1 MMKILR
7 QYRTILMVKLHRQ
20 KFRQTNQICE
30 GNSRSIGKEICAV
43 WRNLCMQVCRHG
55 FCGVALKIVTC
66 VVMAVAVLALSSC
79 GIINKVDNAVVYPE
93 TYSIT
98 YEITTP
104 EGLIHTMTKTVDE
117 SGNVYFKT
125 TGEEQLFLNDNGS
138 YTLYEKNA
146 DGVFSAVEGA
156 KYTREAVENQ
166 VALFDQYAKQTTNKF
181 IPTAR
186 RTGETTVAGRTADTY
201 RLGVNLLAASF
212 FHLYTVDQETGVC
225 LEVSVQNK
233 ALGKER
239 EANEETFVCIEFV
252 TENVEDLASKISK

>member
-1 MMKILR
+1 MKI
-7 QYRTILMVKLHRQ
+7 
-20 KFRQTNQICE
+20 
-30 GNSRSIGKEICAV
+30 
-43 WRNLCMQVCRHG
+43 
-55 FCGVALKIVTC
+55 LKIVTC
-66 VVMAVAVLALSSC
+66 VIIAVIVSVLSSC
-79 GIINKVDNAVVYPE
+79 GIINKVNNAVVYPE

-125 TGEEQLFLNDNGS
+125 TGEEQLFLNNEGT
-138 YTLYEKNA
+138 YTLFEKNA
-146 DGVFSAVEGA
+146 DGVFSAIDGA
-156 KYTREAVENQ
+156 KYTREAAENE

-212 FHLYTVDQETGVC
+212 FHFYTVDQETGVC

-233 ALGKER
+233 VLGKEC
-239 EANEETFVCIEFV
+239 EANEKTFVCVEFI
-252 TENVEDLASKISK
+252 TENVDDLASKISK